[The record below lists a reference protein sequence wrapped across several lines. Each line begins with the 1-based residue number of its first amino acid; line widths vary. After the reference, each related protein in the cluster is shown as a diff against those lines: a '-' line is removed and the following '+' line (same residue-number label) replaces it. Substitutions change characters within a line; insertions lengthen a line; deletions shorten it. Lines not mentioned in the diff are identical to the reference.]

1 VTTPEADQPP
11 SEPFAEPGSGEPRAE
26 KVPSAESDA
35 ERSAEPSAG
44 TSTETS
50 TGAPVEAVAE
60 ADAESDAE
68 PPVEASAGSGAD
80 VPPLS
85 DVSGGGGAGG
95 DESADGAIAG
105 DRTADA
111 PAVGD
116 ETVADETADGETA
129 GDESVPGSSGGSAA
143 GSGSVA
149 DSTAGDGLVG
159 GSTAGDASA
168 GGAGD
173 EEQARPEARLERAV
187 RAAEQALIEFEIAV
201 ETFRVEVENFSRLH
215 HQKLGPMYSRLDELD
230 AQIAE
235 ARAASTGDPEDVR
248 KAQEARARVMPMPGI
263 EELFHDWLD
272 SDGLSPEASAMLT
285 DQPVRPPQRVRP
297 SDEAR
302 KLYRELVRKAHP
314 DLAQDDTERARRDEF
329 ISRVNA
335 AYGRGDEPLL
345 RELSDEWAAGPVA
358 EEWRPS
364 RSEELYVRLEWL
376 AQRKELLALVAR
388 DLEESA
394 IGAMLKMAPDD
405 PDRLLEEIAEQLLAQ
420 VSEREAELA
429 GLLGSGT

>member
-1 VTTPEADQPP
+1 MTTPEADQPP
-11 SEPFAEPGSGEPRAE
+11 SEPLAEPGSDEPRAE
-26 KVPSAESDA
+26 KVPSVESNTEKPDA
-35 ERSAEPSAG
+35 ASAEPSAEP
-44 TSTETS
+44 S
-50 TGAPVEAVAE
+50 AE
-60 ADAESDAE
+60 ASVAAAAE
-68 PPVEASAGSGAD
+68 PGSESGAEPSGEASAGSGAD

-85 DVSGGGGAGG
+85 DPVGGGGGAGG
-95 DESADGAIAG
+95 DESADGSTAG
-105 DRTADA
+105 DGTADA

-116 ETVADETADGETA
+116 ESVANDTAD
-129 GDESVPGSSGGSAA
+129 DES
-143 GSGSVA
+143 
-149 DSTAGDGLVG
+149 VG
-159 GSTAGDASA
+159 GSTAGAGSVDGSTAGDGDGTVGGSAAGDSSA
-168 GGAGD
+168 GDAGG
-173 EEQARPEARLERAV
+173 EEQTRPEARLERAV

-248 KAQEARARVMPMPGI
+248 KAKEARARVMPMPGI

-345 RELSDEWAAGPVA
+345 RELSEEWAAGPVA

-364 RSEELYVRLEWL
+364 RSEELYARLEWL

-394 IGAMLKMAPDD
+394 IGAMLKIAPDD

-429 GLLGSGT
+429 GLLGSGA

>member
-1 VTTPEADQPP
+1 MTTPEADQPP
-11 SEPFAEPGSGEPRAE
+11 PEPLAEPGSGEPRAE
-26 KVPSAESDA
+26 KAPSAESDTG
-35 ERSAEPSAG
+35 RPGEPSTEA
-44 TSTETS
+44 ST
-50 TGAPVEAVAE
+50 
-60 ADAESDAE
+60 
-68 PPVEASAGSGAD
+68 EASAESGAESLVETSAEAGAD
-80 VPPLS
+80 APLS
-85 DVSGGGGAGG
+85 DAAEGDATGG
-95 DESADGAIAG
+95 DESADGSTAG
-105 DRTADA
+105 DRPADDPAAGGSTADD

-116 ETVADETADGETA
+116 SSV
-129 GDESVPGSSGGSAA
+129 GDSSE
-143 GSGSVA
+143 
-149 DSTAGDGLVG
+149 
-159 GSTAGDASA
+159 GDA
-168 GGAGD
+168 GGEGQ
-173 EEQARPEARLERAV
+173 ERPEARLERAV

-285 DQPVRPPQRVRP
+285 EQPVRPPQRVRP

-345 RELSDEWAAGPVA
+345 RELSEEWAAGPVS
-358 EEWRPS
+358 EEWRPT
-364 RSEELYVRLEWL
+364 RSEELYARLEWL

-394 IGAMLKMAPDD
+394 IGAMLKIAPDD

-429 GLLGSGT
+429 GLLGSGA